1 MSYTTGEVAR
11 ICGVTV
17 RTVQYY
23 DSRNVLSPSEL
34 SEGGRRLYSEEDVQK
49 MKIICFLRDLDF
61 SIKSIADLFEEE
73 QPEDVLL
80 LLLDQQEKELR
91 KELEDKQGKL
101 EQLCSLKRG
110 LKNLEMMSVASIGDI
125 ARVMRNK
132 KQLFKMRGA
141 MVAGGIVLDAAQIGA
156 LIWGFKT
163 GSWMPLILCFC
174 MAFVL
179 GAALAY
185 QYYRWVAYICPKC
198 HTVFVPGFK
207 AFFFARHTPST
218 RTLTCTN
225 CGHSGSC
232 VETAREE

>member
-34 SEGGRRLYSEEDVQK
+34 SEGGRRLYSEQDVQK

-73 QPEDVLL
+73 HPEDVLL

-101 EQLCSLKRG
+101 DQLCTLKRG
-110 LKNLEMMSVASIGDI
+110 LKNLETVSVASISDI
-125 ARVMRNK
+125 ARVMKNK
-132 KQLFKMRGA
+132 KQLFKIRAA
-141 MVAGGIVLDAAQIGA
+141 MVAAGIVLDAAQIGA

-174 MAFVL
+174 MALVL
-179 GAALAY
+179 GVALAHL
-185 QYYRWVAYICPKC
+185 YYRWVAYICPKC
-198 HTVFVPGFK
+198 HGVFVPDFK
-207 AFFFARHTPST
+207 AFFFARHTPNT
-218 RTLTCTN
+218 RKLTCTN
-225 CGHSGSC
+225 CGHFGAC